1 MPSNDNEQAD
11 IDDAD
16 MQETVARQLKAAA
29 ESASAKAEVGISKPA
44 KAPTGS
50 GPDDKGSKP
59 AKAPTGSRSL
69 CGPFPEVIQAQLGQR
84 LSARAN
90 LSGSRPRARLFGQV
104 SQRPAVR
111 GQAQQ
116 EHAAAVSADRGR
128 AQPLA
133 QGLQRGGF
141 SADDGKPHPLF
152 GKCVLAFW
160 RRAKNASA
168 RQPQSGRSESRL
180 VRSRSESQAA

>member
-16 MQETVARQLKAAA
+16 MQETVARQLRAAA
-29 ESASAKAEVGISKPA
+29 ESASAKAEVGI
-44 KAPTGS
+44 
-50 GPDDKGSKP
+50 SKP